1 MNHTSRIRRCVV
13 MLAMLPLINGLQ
25 SCSRSDPQAALE
37 AAVQLLQDNL
47 EAKKASAVLD
57 QLDVPFRA
65 QQELDRDWAK
75 RTLTLMFLQ
84 HRNVHIVAVSRS
96 SRIAE
101 QARDIGYTDAKV
113 LLTGAQ
119 GLIPDQASPYGV
131 ASSGNRSSSIGSRR
145 SAARPLRFGCG

>member
-1 MNHTSRIRRCVV
+1 MNDVIALRRPLGA
-13 MLAMLPLINGLQ
+13 LALLALLGMLQ
-25 SCSRSDPQAALE
+25 SCSRSDPLVSLE
-37 AAVQLLQDNL
+37 AAVQMLQDNL
-47 EAKKASAVLD
+47 EAKKTSAVLD

-75 RTLTLMFLQ
+75 RTMTLMFLQ
-84 HRNVHIVAVSRS
+84 HQNVRIVAVSRS

-131 ASSGNRSSSIGSRR
+131 KLQWRLVGKQWK
-145 SAARPLRFGCG
+145 LVKLDWE